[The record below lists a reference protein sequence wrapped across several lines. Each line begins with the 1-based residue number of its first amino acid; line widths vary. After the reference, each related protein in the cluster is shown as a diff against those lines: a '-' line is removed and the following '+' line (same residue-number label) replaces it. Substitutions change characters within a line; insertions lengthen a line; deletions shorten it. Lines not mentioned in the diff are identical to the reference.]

1 MKIYMYECTNIRGG
15 GGGGV
20 VRLQVRPSSFTM
32 LEMEP
37 ESYKQIMVAI

>member
-1 MKIYMYECTNIRGG
+1 MKIYMYECTNIRGE
-15 GGGGV
+15 GGGV